1 MVMPVPGA
9 CLGGIWR
16 ARMPVPVIGLNK
28 VSRTK
33 FSMSTRGVV
42 MLPEKQN
49 KAYAEF
55 YESTAKNDILDPKT
69 TVMIQMAAAMAIG
82 CYP

>member
-1 MVMPVPGA
+1 
-9 CLGGIWR
+9 
-16 ARMPVPVIGLNK
+16 
-28 VSRTK
+28 
-33 FSMSTRGVV
+33 MSTRGVV
-42 MLPEKQN
+42 MLPEMQN

-69 TVMIQMAAAMAIG
+69 TVMIQMAAAMAVG

>member
-1 MVMPVPGA
+1 
-9 CLGGIWR
+9 
-16 ARMPVPVIGLNK
+16 
-28 VSRTK
+28 
-33 FSMSTRGVV
+33 

-55 YESTAKNDILDPKT
+55 YESAAKNDILDPKT